1 MQKYEGQLLR
11 KFEDGI
17 SGIVAN
23 ATSVVVYDFPSLT
36 LATIYEVDNTSS
48 TPIAGSTLITDA
60 DGKYFFY
67 AEDGEYRLE
76 IDGGT
81 QTIDIQ
87 LLDVGGL
94 DGKIQTVVSNTIST
108 TPHNSLTNRTDP
120 NAHSISAIT
129 GLQTALDGKV
139 DIVVGKELSDNNYT
153 DAEQTKLAGIST
165 GAQNNTASNVGAS
178 GVGLFK
184 QKTASNLE
192 FKKIIA
198 GSNVTI
204 TDQTDSV
211 TITSTGGG
219 GGGTTSHTDLTN
231 RDAADQHPIS
241 AITGLQTALDG
252 KSNIGHSHVISDVSG
267 LQTAL
272 DSKANDADVVK
283 LTGNQTVAGIKT
295 FSSIPVLP
303 ASNPTTDNQAVRKA
317 YVDSAVASGVSTEQD
332 RLALLDTIFKK
343 ATLHLDFT
351 KNQHKV
357 YEAFGLEPKQLTDV
371 LTTTR
376 ASDGTYNGPFGVA
389 TAASNIPRITY
400 DAATGECLGLL
411 CEESQ
416 TNLLLHSQYTGASGE
431 TPPTG
436 WGIGVNTG
444 VTTTAVSPRFAGAIR
459 ATQSGTSQREY
470 YQQVVSVTAGVTYAF
485 SAYFADGTSATAEIM
500 YVALGT
506 ATISGNN
513 SLLGSSF
520 NGAGTYS
527 IVFTCVTSGTISIRV
542 GLGCLNGAT
551 GTVIHETPQLEAS
564 SFPTSYIP
572 TTVAQVTRAGDVHDI
587 NLLTDTPTTNVAF
600 FIKWQFNSFRTDVA
614 PIYTLLRVADT
625 ANTENRGF
633 GLVIDGGTI
642 KAEARDDVT
651 TVSATATFSSDDR
664 IVTNT
669 AAIVVT
675 EGDVKLAFKGVIYT
689 VANTTDLSDFWEA
702 IYVGGQSATTG
713 SGTRKFTT
721 DGVFKEIIQLP
732 SSISDAELIVLTA
745 V

>member
-48 TPIAGSTLITDA
+48 TPIAGSTLTTDA
-60 DGKYFFY
+60 DGKYSFY

-153 DAEQTKLAGIST
+153 DVEQTKLAGIED

-192 FKKIIA
+192 FKKILA

-204 TDQTDSV
+204 TEQTDTI

-219 GGGTTSHTDLTN
+219 GGGSTTSHTDLTN

-241 AITGLQTALDG
+241 AITGLQTTLDG
-252 KSNIGHSHVISDVSG
+252 KSNTGHSHVISDVTG

-283 LTGNQTVAGIKT
+283 LTGDQVVEGIKT
-295 FSSIPVLP
+295 YTSIPVLP
-303 ASNPTTDNQAVRKA
+303 ESDPTTDNQAVRKA
-317 YVDSAVASGVSTEQD
+317 YVDSAIAAGVSTEQG
-332 RLALLDTIFKK
+332 RLALLDTISKK
-343 ATLHLDFT
+343 ATLSLDFT

-357 YEAFGLEPKQLTDV
+357 YEPFGLEPKQLTDV
-371 LTTTR
+371 ITTTR
-376 ASDGTYNGPFGVA
+376 ASDGTYNSPFGVA
-389 TAASNIPRITY
+389 TAAANIPRITY

-411 CEESQ
+411 CEESR
-416 TNLLLHSQYTGASGE
+416 TNLLLHSQYTDASGE
-431 TPPTG
+431 TPPIDWT
-436 WGIGVNTG
+436 IGVNTG
-444 VTTTAVSPRFAGAIR
+444 ITTTEASPRFASAIR
-459 ATQSGTSQREY
+459 AKHSGTAQREY
-470 YQQVVSVTAGVTYAF
+470 YQQVVTLIAGTEYSLSV
-485 SAYFADGTSATAEIM
+485 YFADGTIANGVVLAVI
-500 YVALGT
+500 T
-506 ATISGNN
+506 ATSTVTGTTSLSG
-513 SLLGSSF
+513 GSV
-520 NGAGTYS
+520 NGEGTYS
-527 IVFTCVTSGTISIRV
+527 IAFTCTASGTASIRV
-542 GLGCLNGAT
+542 GLGITANAT
-551 GTVIHETPQLEAS
+551 GTVIHETPQLEAG

-572 TTVAQVTRAGDVHDI
+572 TTTAQVTRASDSHEVDYGLVLKPREGTVMCEFIAPDPVTPLGNRI
-587 NLLTDTPTTNVAF
+587 LSVNAGSTSNRITLTKQQGADTMGVFVAF
-600 FIKWQFNSFRTDVA
+600 GGVSGSGLSAGIFGSVPAGTRCVFAASYKDGEVLKIAFNGQLYLST
-614 PIYTLLRVADT
+614 
-625 ANTENRGF
+625 
-633 GLVIDGGTI
+633 GTI
-642 KAEARDDVT
+642 TFATDFTNFEIGRELS
-651 TVSATATFSSDDR
+651 TVQ
-664 IVTNT
+664 
-669 AAIVVT
+669 
-675 EGDVKLAFKGVIYT
+675 
-689 VANTTDLSDFWEA
+689 ANTTIQRCNA
-702 IYVGGQSATTG
+702 YPIY
-713 SGTRKFTT
+713 
-721 DGVFKEIIQLP
+721 L
-732 SSISDAELIVLTA
+732 SDAELIALTA